1 MEDGGTD
8 GAHHFLLEL
17 RLEPREIDGA
27 PLILRGRVRDLL
39 SGKGA
44 YVATFAEVEE
54 FIDDALDASGA
65 AHRRWAGDAPSGRPG
80 PDGGSLR

>member
-27 PLILRGRVRDLL
+27 PLVLRGRVRDLL
-39 SGKGA
+39 TGREA
-44 YVATFAEVEE
+44 FVATFAQVEA
-54 FIDDALDASGA
+54 FINAALDAAGA
-65 AHRRWAGDAPSGRPG
+65 THRRWSGDLTGRSGRPG
-80 PDGGSLR
+80 VGR